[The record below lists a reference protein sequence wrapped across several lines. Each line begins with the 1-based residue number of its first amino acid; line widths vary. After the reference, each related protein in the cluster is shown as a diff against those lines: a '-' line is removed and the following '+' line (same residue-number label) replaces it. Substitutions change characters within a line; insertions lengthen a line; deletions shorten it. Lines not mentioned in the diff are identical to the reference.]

1 MTTALPDDSKSE
13 PADPQN
19 EPEQSAPQNE
29 PEQSAPQNELEQS
42 STSRRPRRA
51 FSLQSLKQRGGL
63 LDGLI
68 AIAFALAYGAIL
80 LRTTSDL
87 GYARDEGFYFQAA
100 QAYSKWFEQLFS
112 NWRAAT
118 DLKAVDAAWAANNEH
133 PGLIKSLFA
142 LSHIFLHKK
151 LHLFSMEGT
160 SFRFPAIGLASAGIA
175 LVYFWG
181 AQARGRIAGFV
192 AAALLAAMPRFFYHA
207 HLACFDAPI
216 VTMWT
221 LCAYCYWRALRT
233 TGVLWPILCGVAFG
247 LALDTKHNAWFLPFA
262 FTAHA
267 VLVEI
272 RSRFLF
278 AGAGSL
284 SPETRPE
291 NREKRRAVLA
301 LAIMAVL
308 GPLVLYALWPWLWR
322 DPIGRFRNYALFH
335 LHHDY
340 YNMEFLG
347 RNYWIPPM
355 PRSYAWLMT
364 AATVPT
370 VTLALGVAG
379 LCARAR
385 ASFVPPLVRAARL
398 LTTWRKRSDSPP
410 AHAASRAGDE
420 AASTDLLWLL
430 GIAVAY
436 APWLSSNT
444 PIFGGTKHWMTAY
457 PFLALF
463 AGAGFMEVVA
473 AARRLLARAAKRG
486 ASSRSPR
493 RPLFQMARAPWLPA
507 LLAAC
512 VLAAPVVETARSHP
526 WGLSSYTPL
535 VGGAAGAA
543 SLGLN
548 RTFWGYTTGAV
559 ADYLNREAKKGG
571 IVYIHDTAGQAW
583 DMMVRDGRIRKDIRA
598 SWTIAGADF
607 GLYHHE
613 LHMQGQEHQN
623 WVAFDTVAPAHIG
636 GLDGVPV
643 ILVYKY
649 KKPDAVAPR

>member
-1 MTTALPDDSKSE
+1 MTTAPTSEARTDPSE
-13 PADPQN
+13 PGGEAGAIQN
-19 EPEQSAPQNE
+19 RSFN
-29 PEQSAPQNELEQS
+29 
-42 STSRRPRRA
+42 
-51 FSLQSLKQRGGL
+51 FKKRGGL
-63 LDGLI
+63 LDGI
-68 AIAFALAYGAIL
+68 VAAAIALTYGTIL

-100 QAYSKWFEQLFS
+100 QAYSRWFELLLS
-112 NWRAAT
+112 DWRAAF
-118 DLKAVDAAWAANNEH
+118 DLKAVDASWAANNEH

-151 LHLFSMEGT
+151 LHLFAMEGT

-181 AQARGRIAGFV
+181 AQARGRLAGL
-192 AAALLAAMPRFFYHA
+192 AAAVLLAAMPRFFYHA

-216 VTMWT
+216 VTMWL

-233 TGVLWPILCGVAFG
+233 TGVLWPVLCGVAFG

-272 RSRFLF
+272 RRRFLY
-278 AGAGSL
+278 AGSGAEL
-284 SPETRPE
+284 PE
-291 NREKRRAVLA
+291 NHEGRRTMLA
-301 LAIMAVL
+301 LACMAVL

-322 DPIGRFRNYALFH
+322 DPIARFRNYALFH
-335 LHHDY
+335 LNHEY

-347 RNYWIPPM
+347 RNYWTPPM
-355 PRSYAWLMT
+355 PRTYAWIMT
-364 AATVPT
+364 AATVPA
-370 VTLALGVAG
+370 VSLALALAG
-379 LCARAR
+379 LCARIR

-398 LTTWRKRSDSPP
+398 LKARVSGAASPP
-410 AHAASRAGDE
+410 AHAASRSGDE
-420 AASTDLLWLL
+420 AASTDLLWFL
-430 GIAVAY
+430 GVAVAY

-457 PFLALF
+457 PFLVLF
-463 AGAGFMEVVA
+463 AGAGFVEVVA
-473 AARRLLARAAKRG
+473 SARLALARASKR
-486 ASSRSPR
+486 SSKPTPPR
-493 RPLFQMARAPWLPA
+493 RALAQVARAPWLPA
-507 LLAAC
+507 ALAAC
-512 VLAAPVVETARSHP
+512 VFAAPVVETARSHP

-543 SLGLN
+543 TLGLN

-559 ADYLNREAKKGG
+559 ADYLNREVKKGG
-571 IVYIHDTAGQAW
+571 TVYIHDTAMQAW
-583 DMMVRDGRIRKDIRA
+583 DMLLRDGRLRKDIRA

-623 WVAFDTVAPAHIG
+623 WVAFGTVAPAHIG
-636 GLDGVPV
+636 GIDGVPV
-643 ILVYKY
+643 ILVYRR
-649 KKPDAVAPR
+649 PDAAPGAR

>member
-1 MTTALPDDSKSE
+1 MT
-13 PADPQN
+13 
-19 EPEQSAPQNE
+19 
-29 PEQSAPQNELEQS
+29 S
-42 STSRRPRRA
+42 S
-51 FSLQSLKQRGGL
+51 KQRGGI
-63 LDGLI
+63 LDLGI
-68 AIAFALAYGAIL
+68 AIAIAIFYAIVL
-80 LRTTSDL
+80 LRSTHDL

-100 QAYSKWFEQLFS
+100 QAYGKWFDQLLS

-142 LSHIFLHKK
+142 LSHLFLHKK
-151 LHLFSMEGT
+151 FHLFSMEGT
-160 SFRFPAIGLASAGIA
+160 SFRFPGIALASAGVA
-175 LVYFWG
+175 LVYVWG
-181 AQARGRIAGFV
+181 AQARSRLAGLV

-216 VTMWT
+216 VTMWM
-221 LCAYCYWRALRT
+221 LCAYCYWRAIRT
-233 TGVLWPILCGVAFG
+233 SGALWPVLCGIAFG

-262 FTAHA
+262 FAAHA
-267 VLVEI
+267 ALVHI
-272 RSRFLF
+272 RSRFLH
-278 AGAGSL
+278 AGAPS
-284 SPETRPE
+284 SAPPE
-291 NREKRRAVLA
+291 NSEGKRA
-301 LAIMAVL
+301 LITLGCMALL
-308 GPLVLYALWPWLWR
+308 GPIVLYALWPWLWR

-364 AATVPT
+364 AATVPI
-370 VTLALGVAG
+370 VTLALGIAG

-398 LTTWRKRSDSPP
+398 LQKKAWKKGAESPP
-410 AHAASRAGDE
+410 PHAASRAGDA
-420 AASTDLLWLL
+420 AASTDLLWFL

-436 APWLSSNT
+436 APWISSNT

-463 AGAGFMEVVA
+463 AGAGFCGVVA
-473 AARRLLARAAKRG
+473 AARSALARASKAYK
-486 ASSRSPR
+486 AYKAR
-493 RPLFQMARAPWLPA
+493 RALVHVARARWLPA
-507 LLAAC
+507 SLAAC
-512 VLAAPVVETARSHP
+512 VLAAPIIETARSHP
-526 WGLSSYTPL
+526 WGLSSYSPL

-543 SLGLN
+543 TLGLN

-559 ADYLNREAKKGG
+559 ADYLNREVKKGG
-571 IVYIHDTAGQAW
+571 TVYIHDTAGQAW
-583 DMMVRDGRIRKDIRA
+583 DMLVRDERLRRDIRA

-613 LHMQGQEHQN
+613 LHMQGQEYQN
-623 WVAFDTVAPAHIG
+623 WVAFGTTAPAYIG

-643 ILVYKY
+643 ILVYRR
-649 KKPDAVAPR
+649 PDAPPPQ

>member
-1 MTTALPDDSKSE
+1 MTTAPPDEALPDPSDADDS
-13 PADPQN
+13 
-19 EPEQSAPQNE
+19 
-29 PEQSAPQNELEQS
+29 
-42 STSRRPRRA
+42 SRLAAFRA
-51 FSLQSLKQRGGL
+51 RGAL

-68 AIAFALAYGAIL
+68 GLVLALIYGWIL
-80 LRTTSDL
+80 IRTTRDL

-100 QAYSKWFEQLFS
+100 QSYSRWFEQLFA
-112 NWRAAT
+112 NWRAAF

-142 LSHIFLHKK
+142 LSHLILHKK
-151 LHLFSMEGT
+151 LHLFAMEGT
-160 SFRFPAIGLASAGIA
+160 SFRFPAIVLASAGVA
-175 LVYFWG
+175 LVYLWG
-181 AQARGRIAGFV
+181 AQARGRLAGI
-192 AAALLAAMPRFFYHA
+192 AAAVLLAAMPRFFYHA

-233 TGVLWPILCGVAFG
+233 DGALWPVLCGVAFG

-267 VLVEI
+267 VLVQI
-272 RSRFLF
+272 RSRLLY
-278 AGAGSL
+278 APSESSVT
-284 SPETRPE
+284 SPAR
-291 NREKRRAVLA
+291 REGRRTLLA
-301 LAIMAVL
+301 LACMAVL

-322 DPIGRFRNYALFH
+322 DPIARFRGYALFH
-335 LHHDY
+335 LNHEY

-355 PRSYAWLMT
+355 PRTYVWLMT

-370 VTLALGVAG
+370 VTIALALAG
-379 LCARAR
+379 LSARVR
-385 ASFVPPLVRAARL
+385 ASFIPPLARGVRL
-398 LTTWRKRSDSPP
+398 LKAWRSRSPMPD
-410 AHAASRAGDE
+410 AHAASRSADA
-420 AASTDLLWLL
+420 AASTDLLWFL

-436 APWLSSNT
+436 APWLSSST

-457 PFLALF
+457 PFVALF
-463 AGAGFMEVVA
+463 AGAGFVEVVT
-473 AARRLLARAAKRG
+473 AARRFFARASKRPS
-486 ASSRSPR
+486 APR
-493 RPLFQMARAPWLPA
+493 RALAGVARAPWLPA
-507 LLAAC
+507 AIAAC
-512 VLAAPVVETARSHP
+512 VFVAPVVETARSHP

-543 SLGLN
+543 TLGLN

-559 ADYLNREAKKGG
+559 VDYLNREVKKGG
-571 IVYIHDTAGQAW
+571 TVYIHDTAGQAW
-583 DMMVRDGRIRKDIRA
+583 DMLVRDGRIRKDIRA
-598 SWTIAGADF
+598 AWTIAGADF

-643 ILVYKY
+643 ILVYKR
-649 KKPDAVAPR
+649 PDAAAPAR